1 MLQETSH
8 TVHADQGVEVYFV
21 ATYPPRNCGI
31 ATFTYDLAH
40 AVGEKIGEPA
50 FHIVA
55 MNNPIQDCSY
65 PQEVA
70 FEIAQNQIHDYRI
83 AADYINVSREGVVS
97 LQARVRHFRGAG
109 RGVHQSF
116 PGKPEETHRH
126 HPSYRVERAGR
137 RIPEGALRCR
147 RALPMPSS

>member
-1 MLQETSH
+1 MLQDVSQTTPS
-8 TVHADQGVEVYFV
+8 DPGVEVYFV

-40 AVGEKIGEPA
+40 AVGAEIGEAA

-55 MNNPIQDCSY
+55 MNNPTQDRSY

-70 FEIAQNQIHDYRI
+70 FEIGQNQIHDYRL

-97 LQARVRHFRGAG
+97 VQHEFGIFGG
-109 RGVHQSF
+109 RKGHTSTISW
-116 PGKPEETHRH
+116 GT
-126 HPSYRVERAGR
+126 
-137 RIPEGALRCR
+137 
-147 RALPMPSS
+147 